1 LALGVAVSGEIEK
14 SETPSKVAIAAITK
28 TEGLRDLFQI
38 PRKYLKF
45 ITINLLKKGLGATML
60 RTRGRREEGNRI
72 KDFSNLESPSHLD
85 GCYKS

>member
-14 SETPSKVAIAAITK
+14 SETPCKVAIAAITK

-38 PRKYLKF
+38 LRKNLKF
-45 ITINLLKKGLGATML
+45 ITINLLKKGLG
-60 RTRGRREEGNRI
+60 TRGRREEGNRI
-72 KDFSNLESPSHLD
+72 KGFSNLESPSHLD